1 MAKEFQVVIP
11 HNLPAEEA
19 QRRVQNLL
27 QDLRKIY
34 ANTVSDVQEQWKGNT
49 CTFSMKM
56 FVFKIQGTINV
67 SGQAVEVRGKMPL
80 GTGKYEDRVKMLIEQ
95 RAKGLLA
102 FKPPKP
108 PTPLEHP
115 GWG

>member
-1 MAKEFQVVIP
+1 MAKDFQVVVP
-11 HNLPAEEA
+11 HSLPAEEA

-34 ANTVSDVQEQWKGNT
+34 AHTVSDVQEEWKGNT

-56 FVFKIQGTINV
+56 FVFKIQGQIV
-67 SGQAVEVRGKMPL
+67 VGAQAVEVRGKMPL
-80 GTGKYEDRVKMLIEQ
+80 GTGKYEDRIKTLIRQ
-95 RAKGLLA
+95 RAEGLLA

>member
-1 MAKEFQVVIP
+1 MAKEFEVIVP
-11 HNLPAEEA
+11 HSLSAEEA
-19 QRRVQNLL
+19 QHRVQNLL
-27 QDLRKIY
+27 QDLKKIY
-34 ANTVSDVQEQWKGNT
+34 ANQVSDVHEQWKGNT

-56 FVFKIQGTINV
+56 FVFKIQGSIDVN
-67 SGQAVEVRGKMPL
+67 SQAVEVRGKLPL
-80 GTGKYEDRVKMLIEQ
+80 GTGKYEERVKTLIEQ

-102 FKPPKP
+102 FKPPKG